1 MRKKEMKLVLFAD
14 GMFEYMENLKK
25 SILDYY
31 YKELVNF
38 KGSGIQIQSYRNQ
51 HVNGH

>member
-25 SILDYY
+25 S
-31 YKELVNF
+31 
-38 KGSGIQIQSYRNQ
+38 QIIALRNQ
-51 HVNGH
+51 